1 MMDKSLYQDHTR
13 FKMIPHKGF
22 YFSSTTVINKLFH
35 EKNIYLHEKK
45 YLSSREKIFLFMK
58 KNIYYRDNKTLT
70 TVVYHFLPPSS
81 SYLISLNNSLK
92 HAETT
97 P

>member
-1 MMDKSLYQDHTR
+1 MK
-13 FKMIPHKGF
+13 
-22 YFSSTTVINKLFH
+22 
-35 EKNIYLHEKK
+35 KNIYLHEKK

-70 TVVYHFLPPSS
+70 TVVYHFLPLPLPIL
-81 SYLISLNNSLK
+81 YHLII
-92 HAETT
+92 